1 MPKFAALVRSF
12 TMTPEFKVI
21 MEAHVSKEEKVKP
34 GQLRQSG
41 DWFGLTYL
49 KTYKHKNFNPL
60 TWDYDN
66 VDFDTIRAV
75 KFRIV
80 NNKMLVMGGRSEA
93 DQIDLYFQTLVM
105 DKADAEGNIDY
116 TKFFA
121 MNKPTVDLANI
132 LTTLETDERMA
143 DVKKIK
149 LKKVEI
155 SLGQILYCTV
165 NTQDYGSASKTIKE
179 STGEEQSVLGME
191 ITIKDK
197 AKTTLFFDVTGM
209 IRVISKAENIN
220 VEELVMEAAEM
231 V

>member
-12 TMTPEFKVI
+12 TMTPEFKGIIEQHIV
-21 MEAHVSKEEKVKP
+21 KEGEVKP

-49 KTYKHKNFNPL
+49 KTYQHKNFNPL

-66 VDFDTIRAV
+66 VEIDTIRAV
-75 KFRIV
+75 KFRIIS
-80 NNKMLVMGGRSEA
+80 NKVLVMGGRSEA
-93 DQIDLYFQTLVM
+93 DQIELYFQTLVM
-105 DKADAEGNIDY
+105 DKADKDGNIDY
-116 TKFFA
+116 TTFFT
-121 MNKPTVDLANI
+121 MSKPTVDLANI
-132 LTTLETDERMA
+132 LGTLEQDERMA

-155 SLGQILYCTV
+155 SLGQILHCTV

-179 STGEEQSVLGME
+179 SGEEQEVLGME

-197 AKTTLFFDVTGM
+197 AKTTIFFDVTGM